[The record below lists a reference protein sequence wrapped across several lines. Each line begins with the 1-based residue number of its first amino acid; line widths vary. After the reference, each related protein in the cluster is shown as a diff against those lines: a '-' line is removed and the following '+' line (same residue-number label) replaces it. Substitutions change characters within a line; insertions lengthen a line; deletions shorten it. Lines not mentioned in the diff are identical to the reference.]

1 MSEEG
6 QGLPLQGKVALVRKR
21 ESRKFQFSQSSKF
34 MHGGARAGAAVGG
47 KVGKPMAARILLMVA
62 AVLISAIRRRSPLQF
77 AHFSSTLKVRR
88 KSSFQGIYLYL
99 RFAGGAASSGVCSSR
114 VSAGKGDVAVGMMR
128 ERKALCE
135 ELIQLQQNA
144 APISI

>member
-1 MSEEG
+1 
-6 QGLPLQGKVALVRKR
+6 
-21 ESRKFQFSQSSKF
+21 

-47 KVGKPMAARILLMVA
+47 KVGKPMAARIFLMVA

-88 KSSFQGIYLYL
+88 KSSFQGMYLDL
-99 RFAGGAASSGVCSSR
+99 RFTGGVS
-114 VSAGKGDVAVGMMR
+114 SAGVSSSCASAGNGDAEPGMMR

-135 ELIQLQQNA
+135 DST
-144 APISI
+144 PK